1 MYCDFLNATIA
12 SGSYEV
18 AISDSASNWGTKQ
31 VLNHR
36 NEVLAFEEQSFD
48 VVVFCLLLSYFPH
61 PHQRLKCCYNAHK
74 ILRLHGLLLVVTPDS
89 SHQNK
94 HVAMMK
100 QWKIGIEGLG
110 FSRWKYSKEEH
121 LHCMAFRKVTN
132 ITHDSGSDN
141 LSIPQDSHEV
151 EPLLL
156 SQKPKMDSALQS
168 TTTITTTTTSN
179 NECNINTPLID
190 VNLFKCGQDYCS

>member
-12 SGSYEV
+12 SRSYEI
-18 AISDSASNWGTKQ
+18 AKGDCASNWGTKE

-61 PHQRLKCCYNAHK
+61 PEQRLKCCFNAHK
-74 ILRLHGLLLVVTPDS
+74 ILHLHGLLLVITPDS

-94 HVAMMK
+94 HAVMMK
-100 QWKIGIEGLG
+100 QWKAGIEGLG

-121 LHCMAFRKVTN
+121 LHCMAFCKVTN
-132 ITHDSGSDN
+132 ITRDSASDS

-151 EPLLL
+151 EPLLVP
-156 SQKPKMDSALQS
+156 QKSDMGSALQS
-168 TTTITTTTTSN
+168 TTNEYDSN
-179 NECNINTPLID
+179 AQFLDT
-190 VNLFKCGQDYCS
+190 VNLFKCGQDLCS